1 MLHRLSGGRVLGL
14 AVLLL
19 VLAVAASSLFAARAG
34 AASEPLV
41 VYSARKYQL
50 VEELFRE
57 YGEMRGLEVKFITD
71 DGAPLVARL
80 KAEGRNS
87 PADVLMTVD
96 AGDLWRAQS
105 AGLLQPVK
113 SATLEANVPAHLRD
127 PQGHWYGLSIRART
141 IAYAPQRV
149 KAGELS
155 SYAALGDAKWKGR
168 LCLRSGK
175 HVYNQSLVA
184 ILIAE
189 HGEAGAERIVRSWVA
204 NLATAPF
211 SNDTLLLEAIAAG
224 QCDVGVVNSY
234 YLGRLQAERPGFPV
248 ALHWADQAGSGVH
261 VNISGAGVTRFA
273 RNRAEAVRFLEWL
286 STPAIQARFAGA
298 NFEFAANPGVEPPP
312 VVAAWGPFRQNLIN
326 VGKAG
331 ELQPAAVR
339 LMDRAGW
346 K

>member
-1 MLHRLSGGRVLGL
+1 MPHRLPGARRPGL
-14 AVLLL
+14 ATAFIAL
-19 VLAVAASSLFAARAG
+19 VLVATSLLAPRADAEG
-34 AASEPLV
+34 KDLV

-50 VEELFRE
+50 VEELFRD
-57 YGEMRGLEVKFITD
+57 YGKLRGIEVKFITD

-80 KAEGRNS
+80 RAEGRNS

-105 AGLLQPVK
+105 AGLLRAVPSK
-113 SATLEANVPAHLRD
+113 TLEENIPAHLRD

-141 IAYAPQRV
+141 IAYASERV
-149 KAGELS
+149 QPGELS
-155 SYAALGDAKWKGR
+155 SYAALGDPKWKGR

-175 HVYNQSLVA
+175 HVYNESLVA

-189 HGEAGAERIVRSWVA
+189 HREAGAERIVRSWVA

-224 QCDVGVVNSY
+224 QCDVGIINSY
-234 YLGRLQAERPGFPV
+234 YLGRLQAERSGFPV
-248 ALHWADQAGSGVH
+248 ALHWADQAGGGVH
-261 VNISGAGVTRFA
+261 VNISGAGVTRFSRNPEEA
-273 RNRAEAVRFLEWL
+273 RRFLEWL
-286 STPAIQARFAGA
+286 SSPGVQARFAGA
-298 NFEFAANPGVEPPP
+298 NYEYPANPAVAAPP
-312 VVAAWGPFRQNLIN
+312 VVAAWGPFKQNLIN
-326 VGKAG
+326 VGRAG

>member
-1 MLHRLSGGRVLGL
+1 MTQAFAGAWAWRL
-14 AVLLL
+14 AA
-19 VLAVAASSLFAARAG
+19 LAVALLAAAAWIVSGRAA

-50 VEELFRE
+50 VEELFSE
-57 YGEMRGLEVKFITD
+57 YGRQRGIEVKFITD
-71 DGAPLVARL
+71 DGAPLVQRL
-80 KAEGRNS
+80 RAEGRNS
-87 PADVLMTVD
+87 PADILMTVD

-105 AGLLQPVK
+105 AGLLQPVR
-113 SATLEANVPAHLRD
+113 SEVLSRNIPAHLRD
-127 PQGHWYGLSIRART
+127 PAGHWFGLSIRART
-141 IAYAPQRV
+141 IAYASQRV
-149 KAGELS
+149 QPAALS
-155 SYAALGDAKWKGR
+155 SYAALGEPQWRGR

-204 NLATAPF
+204 NLATPPF
-211 SNDTLLLEAIAAG
+211 ANDTLLLEAIAAG
-224 QCDVGVVNSY
+224 QCDVGIVNSY
-234 YLGRLQAERPGFPV
+234 YLGRLQAGKPGFPV
-248 ALHWADQAGSGVH
+248 ALHWADQAGGGVH

-273 RNRAEAVRFLEWL
+273 RNRAEAIRFLEWL
-286 STPAIQARFAGA
+286 STPAVQARFAGT
-298 NFEFAANPGVEPPP
+298 NYEFAANPEVAPEP
-312 VVAAWGPFRQNLIN
+312 VVAAWGPFRQNDVN

>member
-1 MLHRLSGGRVLGL
+1 MFKRLSASGRWGL
-14 AVLLL
+14 VALLA
-19 VLAVAASSLFAARAG
+19 AVAVGTASLFAWRAG
-34 AASEPLV
+34 AQGDALV

-57 YGEMRGLEVKFITD
+57 YGQLRGIQVKFVTD

-80 KAEGRNS
+80 RAEGRNS

-113 SATLEANVPAHLRD
+113 SPVLEANIPPHLRD
-127 PQGHWYGLSIRART
+127 PDGHWYGLSIRART
-141 IAYAPQRV
+141 IAYAADRV
-149 KAGELS
+149 KPEELS
-155 SYAALGDAKWKGR
+155 GYAALGEPRWRGR

-189 HGEAGAERIVRSWVA
+189 HGEAGAEAIVRSWVA

-224 QCDVGVVNSY
+224 QCDVGIVNSY
-234 YLGRLQAERPGFPV
+234 YLGRLQTERPGFPV

-261 VNISGAGVTRFA
+261 VNISGAGIARFA
-273 RNRAEAVRFLEWL
+273 RNRAEALRFLEWL
-286 STPAIQARFAGA
+286 STPGIQARFAGA
-298 NFEFAANPGVEPPP
+298 NFEFATHPGVEPPP
-312 VVAAWGPFRQNLIN
+312 VVAAWGPFRQNIIN

>member
-1 MLHRLSGGRVLGL
+1 MTTSLVHPRSLAIGG
-14 AVLLL
+14 AALLL
-19 VLAVAASSLFAARAG
+19 VAVAAWIVAGRADAAG
-34 AASEPLV
+34 EPLV

-57 YGEMRGLEVKFITD
+57 YGRERGIEVRFVTD

-80 KAEGRNS
+80 RAEGRNS

-105 AGLLQPVK
+105 AGLLQPVR

-127 PQGHWYGLSIRART
+127 PQGHWFGLSIRART
-141 IAYAPQRV
+141 IAYAPARV
-149 KAGELS
+149 RPGELS
-155 SYAALGDAKWKGR
+155 TYAALGDDRWRGR

-189 HGEAGAERIVRSWVA
+189 HGEAGAERIVRAWIA
-204 NLATAPF
+204 NLAAAPF

-224 QCDVGVVNSY
+224 QCDVGIVNSY
-234 YLGRLQAERPGFPV
+234 YLGRLQAEREGFPV
-248 ALHWADQAGSGVH
+248 ALHWADQDGAGVH
-261 VNISGAGVTRFA
+261 VNISGAGITRFA
-273 RNRAEAVRFLEWL
+273 RNRAEALRFLEWL
-286 STPAIQARFAGA
+286 STPAVQARFAGA
-298 NFEFAANPGVEPPP
+298 NYESAAHAAVAPPA
-312 VVAAWGPFRQNLIN
+312 VVAAWGPFRQNVVN

>member
-1 MLHRLSGGRVLGL
+1 MLERLSASRRWGL
-14 AVLLL
+14 VVALT
-19 VLAVAASSLFAARAG
+19 AVAVGAASLFALRAG
-34 AASEPLV
+34 AQGDALV

-57 YGEMRGLEVKFITD
+57 YGQLRGIEVKFITD

-80 KAEGRNS
+80 RAEGRNS

-105 AGLLQPVK
+105 AGLLQPAK
-113 SATLEANVPAHLRD
+113 SATLDANIPAHLRD
-127 PQGHWYGLSIRART
+127 PDGHWYGLSIRART
-141 IAYAPQRV
+141 IAYAAQRV
-149 KAGELS
+149 KPEDLS
-155 SYAALGDAKWKGR
+155 SYAALGEPRWKGR

-189 HGEAGAERIVRSWVA
+189 HGEAATERIVRSWVA

-224 QCDVGVVNSY
+224 QCDVGIVNSY

-248 ALHWADQAGSGVH
+248 ALRWADQAGSGVH
-261 VNISGAGVTRFA
+261 VNISGAGITRFA
-273 RNRAEAVRFLEWL
+273 RNRAEALRFLEWL

-312 VVAAWGPFRQNLIN
+312 VVAAWGPFRQNVIN

>member
-1 MLHRLSGGRVLGL
+1 LRAS
-14 AVLLL
+14 
-19 VLAVAASSLFAARAG
+19 LAVALVALSLLASSLFASRAG
-34 AASEPLV
+34 AEGKELV

-57 YGEMRGLEVKFITD
+57 YGKLRGIEVKFVTD

-113 SATLEANVPAHLRD
+113 SAALDAAIPAHLRD

-141 IAYAPQRV
+141 IAYASQRV
-149 KAGELS
+149 KPAEPS
-155 SYAALGDAKWKGR
+155 TYAALGDAKWKGR

-189 HGEAGAERIVRSWVA
+189 HGEAAAERIVRSWVA

-224 QCDVGVVNSY
+224 QCDVGIVNSY

-273 RNRAEAVRFLEWL
+273 RNRAEAQRFLEWL
-286 STPAIQARFAGA
+286 ATPAVQARFAGA
-298 NFEFAANPGVEPPP
+298 NFEFAANPAVAPPP
-312 VVAAWGPFRQNLIN
+312 VVAAWGPFKQNVIN
-326 VGKAG
+326 VGRAG

>member
-1 MLHRLSGGRVLGL
+1 MPARLTAGRRL
-14 AVLLL
+14 ALAAALIALALAATALL
-19 VLAVAASSLFAARAG
+19 APRAG
-34 AASEPLV
+34 AADGELV

-57 YGEMRGLEVKFITD
+57 YGQQRGIEVKFITD

-96 AGDLWRAQS
+96 AGDLWRAQA
-105 AGLLQPVK
+105 AGLLQPVA
-113 SATLEANVPAHLRD
+113 SPVLEANIPAHLRD
-127 PQGHWYGLSIRART
+127 PKNHWYGLAIRART
-141 IAYAPQRV
+141 VAYATARV
-149 KAGELS
+149 KPAELGG
-155 SYAALGDAKWKGR
+155 YAALGDPRWKGR

-189 HGEAGAERIVRSWVA
+189 YGEAQAERIVRAWVD

-234 YLGRLQAERPGFPV
+234 YLGRLQAARPDFPV
-248 ALHWADQAGSGVH
+248 ALHWADQAGAGVH
-261 VNISGAGVTRFA
+261 VNISGAGVA
-273 RNRAEAVRFLEWL
+273 RHAGNVAEARRFLEWL
-286 STPAIQARFAGA
+286 STPAVQARFAGA
-298 NFEFAANPGVEPPP
+298 NYEYPANPAVDPPP
-312 VVAAWGPFRQNLIN
+312 VVAAWGPFKQNLVN
-326 VGKAG
+326 VGRAG

>member
-1 MLHRLSGGRVLGL
+1 MTGGRRLG
-14 AVLLL
+14 
-19 VLAVAASSLFAARAG
+19 VAASLIALALAATALFAGRT
-34 AASEPLV
+34 AAEGGELV

-57 YGEMRGLEVKFITD
+57 YGERRGIEVKFITD

-80 KAEGRNS
+80 RAEGRNS
-87 PADVLMTVD
+87 PADILMTVD

-105 AGLLQPVK
+105 AGLLQAVQSPV
-113 SATLEANVPAHLRD
+113 LEANVPAHLRD
-127 PQGHWYGLSIRART
+127 PRGHWYGLSIRART
-141 IAYAPQRV
+141 VAYSTARV
-149 KAGELS
+149 KPEELTT
-155 SYAALGDAKWKGR
+155 YAALGEPRWKGR

-184 ILIAE
+184 ILIAQY
-189 HGEAGAERIVRSWVA
+189 GEAAAERIVRSWVA

-234 YLGRLQAERPGFPV
+234 YLGRLQSERAGFPV
-248 ALHWADQAGSGVH
+248 ALHWADQQGAGVH

-273 RNRAEAVRFLEWL
+273 PNRAEAQRFLEWL
-286 STPAIQARFAGA
+286 STPAVQARFAGA
-298 NFEFAANPGVEPPP
+298 NFEFAANPAVAPPP
-312 VVAAWGPFRQNLIN
+312 VVAAWGPFRQNLVN
-326 VGKAG
+326 VGRAG